1 MDSVAPEEF
10 MKLMDKTTYYHPV
23 RNSVNREPEEGL
35 RILLTRVGERSAR
48 IPIKVLQAMMP
59 VGYHRTHS
67 WTSGLGDT
75 KAEAER
81 ILNTLP
87 EFANNIGRSED
98 GYAGGPPRAAFVR
111 VETAFMISLWE
122 ELNAENKARAELVA
136 KNKHTSAPTIIEISD
151 DERYTVE
158 NA

>member
-1 MDSVAPEEF
+1 MESVALEEF
-10 MKLMDKTTYYHPV
+10 MKLMDKETYHHPI
-23 RNSVNREPEEGL
+23 RNSAHREPEEGL
-35 RILLTRVGERSAR
+35 RILITRVGERAAR

-87 EFANNIGRSED
+87 EFTKNIGSSED
-98 GYAGGPPRAAFVR
+98 GYPGGNPAAAFVR

-122 ELNAENKARAELVA
+122 DLNAENKARAELVA

-151 DERYTVE
+151 DER
-158 NA
+158 